1 MRTWQWT
8 YTASCLP
15 GNLTASDSM
24 YAVKGNIV
32 VLLNIFCW
40 LTLFQISQLFNYSLM
55 FEFSQRLRKFI
66 NSFFIGNDKYSK
78 VCSTRKYNLW
88 IKEFSGLA
96 IMEIWISYNRKPEM
110 FTFLVKI
117 IVLKCMVVLDQGQN
131 VSVSMRKEAVGFQ
144 QLDL

>member
-1 MRTWQWT
+1 
-8 YTASCLP
+8 
-15 GNLTASDSM
+15 
-24 YAVKGNIV
+24 
-32 VLLNIFCW
+32 
-40 LTLFQISQLFNYSLM
+40 M

-66 NSFFIGNDKYSK
+66 NSFFIENDKYLK